1 MSTTLPTNTANI
13 AMPDWVSHPK
23 RPVQSKLVRALLLL
37 GMIILP
43 WFLGGYYIYIVSLVL
58 VYTLSTLGLNVM
70 IGWTGQ
76 IGLAAAGFFG
86 LGAYATSILHEKG
99 LPWILALVLVG
110 LFAALVG
117 FIDGFPAVRLF
128 GFFLAI
134 ASLAFGDLIL
144 RFIIE
149 SDGITGG
156 GGGYPVQLLEFWGA
170 NREIALYYLCL
181 AAIVAFMVLVG
192 RVLDGRLGRT
202 MLAVNT
208 IEIATPSMGIAPPK
222 YKLIAF
228 MTSGSIAAIA
238 GAIFAQLLTYLNPD
252 MFKTSLIITM
262 LVMLIVGGV
271 GSLWGSFAGAVFV
284 VFVQEWLQAFQVYQR
299 IVFGVSLMLCIGL
312 LPGGLA
318 SLTERLRGA
327 FAKRA
332 GRAEGAAA

>member
-1 MSTTLPTNTANI
+1 MSTTMPTTSNGAI
-13 AMPDWVSHPK
+13 PEWVSHPK
-23 RPVQSKLVRALLLL
+23 RPLQSKLVRALLLL

-76 IGLAAAGFFG
+76 IGLAVFGFFG
-86 LGAYATSILHEKG
+86 LGAYATSILNEKG
-99 LPWILALVLVG
+99 LPWIIALVVVA
-110 LFAALVG
+110 LFATVIG

-134 ASLAFGDLIL
+134 ASLAFGDLIM

-149 SDGITGG
+149 ADGITGG

-181 AAIVAFMVLVG
+181 LAIVLFMAFVG
-192 RVLDGRLGRT
+192 RVLDLRLGRT
-202 MLAVNT
+202 MLAVNN

-228 MTSGSIAAIA
+228 MTSGAIAAIA
-238 GAIFAQLLTYLNPD
+238 GAIFAQLLTYLSPD
-252 MFKTSLIITM
+252 MFRTSLLITM

-318 SLTERLRGA
+318 SLSERLRTA
-327 FAKRA
+327 FSKRS

>member
-1 MSTTLPTNTANI
+1 MSTTLPTNTANVAI
-13 AMPDWVSHPK
+13 PDWVSHPK

-86 LGAYATSILHEKG
+86 LGAYATSILNEKG
-99 LPWILALVLVG
+99 LPWIVALVLVG
-110 LFAALVG
+110 LFAALIG
-117 FIDGFPAVRLF
+117 FVDGFPAVRLF

-134 ASLAFGDLIL
+134 ASLAFGDLIM

-181 AAIVAFMVLVG
+181 LAIVLFMVFVG
-192 RVLDGRLGRT
+192 RVLDLRLGRT
-202 MLAVNT
+202 MLAVNN
-208 IEIATPSMGIAPPK
+208 IEIATPSMGIAP
-222 YKLIAF
+222 
-228 MTSGSIAAIA
+228 
-238 GAIFAQLLTYLNPD
+238 
-252 MFKTSLIITM
+252 M
-262 LVMLIVGGV
+262 LVAKIFDTVRNVLRAQGMTILLVEQNANAALRMSDRAYVLETGNIVLSGTG
-271 GSLWGSFAGAVFV
+271 
-284 VFVQEWLQAFQVYQR
+284 EE
-299 IVFGVSLMLCIGL
+299 L
-312 LPGGLA
+312 LRDP
-318 SLTERLRGA
+318 RV
-327 FAKRA
+327 RA
-332 GRAEGAAA
+332 AYLGH